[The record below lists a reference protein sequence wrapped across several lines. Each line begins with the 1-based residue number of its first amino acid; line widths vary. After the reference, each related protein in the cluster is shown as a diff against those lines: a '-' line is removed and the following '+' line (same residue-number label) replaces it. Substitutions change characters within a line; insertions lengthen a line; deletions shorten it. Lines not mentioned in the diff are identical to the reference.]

1 MYDLVVTPT
10 EVKNIDTASLCRLLG
25 ITTDEFIGRLRDAI
39 YKNGRYRPIYKN
51 GRYRPSI
58 FDDLLPPDTYARME
72 ENIWKFPG
80 FALVERPVR
89 VYPFNAAAHIMGY
102 VGEADANIIKRSN
115 GFYQMGDYV
124 GRSGLEAYYESVLM
138 GKRGLKNL
146 IKDNRNRLVGSYENG
161 RFDTASSPGRGL
173 RTYNRY

>member
-1 MYDLVVTPT
+1 GRAILNNTIMYDLVVTPN
-10 EVKNIDTASLCRLLG
+10 EVKNIDTTEFCTLLQIDTASFKKRMV
-25 ITTDEFIGRLRDAI
+25 EAI
-39 YKNGRYRPIYKN
+39 IKN

-58 FDDLLPPDTYARME
+58 YEDLLPADIYARLD

-89 VYPFNAAAHIMGY
+89 VYPFDAAAHIMGY
-102 VGEADANIIKRSN
+102 VGEADPRIIERSN

-138 GKRGLKNL
+138 GKR
-146 IKDNRNRLVGSYENG
+146 
-161 RFDTASSPGRGL
+161 
-173 RTYNRY
+173 